1 MKLLLILLAVLTFAV
16 TGMAQG
22 DAAATASNDERGF
35 VLDQSTPEE
44 AISALGQPSD
54 DRLDKLSVQKIEK
67 WIAPK
72 RKEKI
77 FRVLTFKEAQGYAKI
92 EMAYLEGKLVMIHYV
107 LQTRLP
113 VEILPRAYGIAFR
126 PLTNEL
132 EDNVRPEN
140 YSQLRANVQAANY
153 PSYYLML
160 GVARNSF
167 IAARIFNGG
176 AVPNVA
182 AGGQITR
189 RAKGVPNQKIEFSQP
204 PGKITEIQIISR
216 QLQSSASEK

>member
-1 MKLLLILLAVLTFAV
+1 MKSLLILLAVLTFAV

-22 DAAATASNDERGF
+22 DAAATASDDERGF

-44 AISALGQPSD
+44 AISALGQPSNN
-54 DRLDKLSVQKIEK
+54 RLDKLNVQTIEK

-92 EMAYLEGKLVMIHYV
+92 EMTYLEGKLVMIHYV
-107 LQTRLP
+107 LKTRLP

-132 EDNVRPEN
+132 EDSVRPEN
-140 YSQLRANVQAANY
+140 YYQLRDNVQVANY
-153 PSYYLML
+153 PSYYYML
-160 GVARNSF
+160 GVARQSF
-167 IAARIFNGG
+167 ISARIFNSG
-176 AVPNVA
+176 AEPNVA

-189 RAKGVPNQKIEFSQP
+189 RARNVPDQRIGFNQP

-216 QLQSSASEK
+216 QLQSSTTEK